1 MTPELTWQR
10 NDAMNF
16 SALGTV
22 LTKSFTR
29 AFSSNSRPEVFEVSA
44 QSVIAVSRYRDILGW
59 VEIR

>member
-22 LTKSFTR
+22 LPKSFTR
-29 AFSSNSRPEVFEVSA
+29 AFSSNSRPDVFEVSA
-44 QSVIAVSRYRDILGW
+44 KSVKAVSRYRDNWDG
-59 VEIR
+59 